1 MTGIYFSGTGNTKF
15 CAEKFLEHFDNPKI
29 FSIEDSSAV
38 PAISENSDIVFAYP
52 IYYSNM
58 PKIVRDFIERNS
70 TLWQGKNI
78 YIIATMGLF
87 SGDGSGVSAR
97 LFKKFGA
104 NIIGGLHV
112 KMPDCIGDVKALKKP
127 YEKNLEIIKSAVQK
141 IKKAAEDYKNK
152 KPSQEGLNFMY
163 HMAGLFGQRLYFY
176 SKTKNYTASPNIKHS
191 VCTGC
196 GKCEKLC
203 PMKNIRISGGKAVS
217 GNMCTLCYR
226 CFSSCPQ
233 KAITIL
239 GSKVLEQ
246 HRMENYK
253 DNI

>member
-1 MTGIYFSGTGNTKF
+1 
-15 CAEKFLEHFDNPKI
+15 
-29 FSIEDSSAV
+29 
-38 PAISENSDIVFAYP
+38 
-52 IYYSNM
+52 M
-58 PKIVRDFIERNS
+58 PKIVRDFIESNS
-70 TLWQGKNI
+70 ALWRGKNI

-104 NIIGGLHV
+104 NIVGGMHL

-127 YEKNLEIIKSAVQK
+127 YEKNLEIVKAAVQK
-141 IKKAAEDYKNK
+141 ISKAAEDYKNK
-152 KPSQEGLNFMY
+152 KPAQEGLNFMY

-176 SKTKNYTASPNIKHS
+176 STTKNYTDSPNIKHN

-203 PMKNIRISGGKAVS
+203 PMKNIRISEGKAVS
-217 GNMCTLCYR
+217 ENMCTLCYR

-246 HRMENYK
+246 HRIENYK
-253 DNI
+253 NNI

>member
-15 CAEKFLEHFDNPKI
+15 CAEKFTEHFNSPQI
-29 FSIEDSSAV
+29 FAIEDSAAV
-38 PAISENSDIVFAYP
+38 PAIFESRDIVFAYP
-52 IYYSNM
+52 IYYSNL
-58 PKIVRDFIERNS
+58 PKIVHVFIERNS
-70 TLWQGKNI
+70 ALWRGKNI
-78 YIIATMGLF
+78 YIITTMGLF

-104 NIIGGLHV
+104 DIVGGLHV
-112 KMPDCIGDVKALKKP
+112 KMPDCIGDVKALKKT
-127 YEKNLEIIKSAVQK
+127 YEKNLETVKAAVQK
-141 IKKAAEDYKNK
+141 INNAAEAYKNK
-152 KPSQEGLNFMY
+152 KPTQEGLNFMY
-163 HMAGLFGQRLYFY
+163 HMAGLFGQRLYFR
-176 SKTKNYTASPNIKHS
+176 SKTRNYTDSLNIKRD
-191 VCTGC
+191 VCIGC

-203 PMKNIRISGGKAVS
+203 PMKNIRVSEGKAVS

-246 HRMENYK
+246 HSIENYK
-253 DNI
+253 NNV

>member
-15 CAEKFLEHFDNPKI
+15 CTEKFCGHIGCSKI
-29 FSIEDSSAV
+29 FSIENSTAV
-38 PAISENSDIVFAYP
+38 PAISESRDIVFAYP

-58 PKIVRDFIERNS
+58 PKIVCDFIERNS
-70 TLWQGKNI
+70 ALWRGKNI

-104 NIIGGLHV
+104 NIVGGLHV

-127 YEKNLEIIKSAVQK
+127 YEKNLETVKATVRK
-141 IKKAAEDYKNK
+141 INNAAEDYKNK
-152 KPSQEGLNFMY
+152 KPTQEGLNFLY

-176 SKTKNYTASPNIKHS
+176 SKTKNYTDSLNIKLD

-203 PMKNIRISGGKAVS
+203 PMKNIRISEGKAVS

-246 HRMENYK
+246 HSIENYK
-253 DNI
+253 NNI

>member
-15 CAEKFLEHFDNPKI
+15 CVEKFLEHFDNPQI

-38 PAISENSDIVFAYP
+38 PAISESRDIVFAYP

-58 PKIVRDFIERNS
+58 PKIVRDFIENNS
-70 TLWQGKNI
+70 ALWRGKNI
-78 YIIATMGLF
+78 YIIAAMGLF

-127 YEKNLEIIKSAVQK
+127 YEKNLEIIKAAVQK
-141 IKKAAEDYKNK
+141 IHNAAEDYKNK
-152 KPSQEGLNFMY
+152 KPTQEGLNFMY

-176 SKTKNYTASPNIKHS
+176 SKTKNYTDSSNINHS

-203 PMKNIRISGGKAVS
+203 PMKNIRISEGKAVS

-226 CFSSCPQ
+226 CYSNCPQ

-239 GSKVLEQ
+239 GSKVLVQ
-246 HRMENYK
+246 HNMENYK
-253 DNI
+253 DKI

>member
-1 MTGIYFSGTGNTKF
+1 M
-15 CAEKFLEHFDNPKI
+15 A
-29 FSIEDSSAV
+29 
-38 PAISENSDIVFAYP
+38 
-52 IYYSNM
+52 
-58 PKIVRDFIERNS
+58 R
-70 TLWQGKNI
+70 KNI

-127 YEKNLEIIKSAVQK
+127 YEKNLETV
-141 IKKAAEDYKNK
+141 KAAVRKINNAAEAYKNK
-152 KPSQEGLNFMY
+152 KPPQEGLNFLY

-176 SKTKNYTASPNIKHS
+176 SKTKNYTGSSKIRHD
-191 VCTGC
+191 VCIGC

-203 PMKNIRISGGKAVS
+203 PMKNIRISEGKAVS
-217 GNMCTLCYR
+217 RNMCALCYR

-239 GSKVLEQ
+239 GSKVLE
-246 HRMENYK
+246 HHNIENYK